1 MRFTFHQCILNRVIS
16 NAYGLRIFCFVFE
29 QKSDRRRIQKLHNL
43 NYSGNVGEKKSWF
56 FNIDVDNITN
66 IYLTASQIKS
76 HIYDSFAC
84 DFLGNSNLISSTIL
98 RWSGCILS
106 HHVNEFSICRYGRKR
121 KMHKINERFTTNSM
135 AKRKQINQ
143 QAEKIRT
150 ELALR

>member
-1 MRFTFHQCILNRVIS
+1 MHFESCDFHCLWLANFFVSFSNRSLIGD
-16 NAYGLRIFCFVFE
+16 AF
-29 QKSDRRRIQKLHNL
+29 KSCTIWII
-43 NYSGNVGEKKSWF
+43 VGEKKSWF

-76 HIYDSFAC
+76 HIYNSFAC

-121 KMHKINERFTTNSM
+121 KMHKINERFATNSM

-143 QAEKIRT
+143 QAEKTRK